1 VTLALCCQK
10 TPGQALEIWSVSA
23 WLEESKTKVMAV
35 EHDEPVRTRHS
46 LQWMLGMACMRRT
59 SRLRTE
65 GEAVLA
71 EATY

>member
-1 VTLALCCQK
+1 M
-10 TPGQALEIWSVSA
+10 